1 MRIVISGGGTGG
13 HVTPALAIAYHLWK
27 TESDSEILFIC
38 REGGRENAP
47 IEKAGYDIRYIKV
60 QGLKRQITPKN
71 VESILLAIKAA
82 RRAKKIIREFAP
94 DAVIGTGG
102 YVCWPVLHAAAS
114 LGIPTAI
121 HESNSVPGLVTRA
134 MARKCT
140 RVLINFEETKQYL
153 KRRGGIVRVGNP
165 LRSDFTS
172 KDKVGA
178 RKELGIRNDEIY
190 VVSFG
195 GSGGAERINEAIL
208 GLSDYYSDSGYNI
221 RHIHAMGERYYAA
234 MTGDKRVARQIN
246 AVPYIEDMPTH
257 LLAADIAIC
266 RCGAMTLSELALSK
280 TAAILIPSPNV
291 TDDHQYKN
299 ARHFSDSGAALLLRE
314 DELCARTLFDNV
326 EPLCKSRKMRE
337 SLAKKMASFSDPDA
351 AKNVV
356 RELHSIAER

>member
-1 MRIVISGGGTGG
+1 MRVLMTGGGTGG
-13 HVTPALAIAYHLWK
+13 HVYPALAIADIIK
-27 TESDSEILFIC
+27 NKIPDAEIAFVGTDKGI
-38 REGGRENAP
+38 ENRLVA
-47 IEKAGYDIRYIKV
+47 KAGYKMYHVPIQGIRRSLSPQNIKTAYLV
-60 QGLKRQITPKN
+60 LTSPRK
-71 VESILLAIKAA
+71 
-82 RRAKKIIREFAP
+82 AKKIIEEYKP
-94 DAVIGTGG
+94 DIVIGTGG